1 MIVGLLLIFGFEL
14 IPRFFEGI
22 FSLSDDLYIYVPVG
36 QKTESLIN
44 FNFLY

>member
-1 MIVGLLLIFGFEL
+1 MLVGLLLIFGVEL

-22 FSLSDDLYIYVPVG
+22 FSLSDDLYLNVPVG